1 MKISDSI
8 KNPLGIS
15 LDKAGAEK
23 AGAEKVVSGKL
34 ESGASNKNEKPQL
47 DANLAGNVV
56 LSARSTQLQ
65 SLEAK
70 VATSKVF
77 DTQKVDAIKA
87 AIEKGQFKV
96 DSEKVAN
103 GLLETV
109 RDLLAS
115 R

>member
-1 MKISDSI
+1 MKI
-8 KNPLGIS
+8 NELGKGS
-15 LDKAGAEK
+15 PGLGLDKAGSEKTVSAKSESAVSNKAEK
-23 AGAEKVVSGKL
+23 SQV
-34 ESGASNKNEKPQL
+34 
-47 DANLAGNVV
+47 DANLAGNVT

-77 DTQKVDAIKA
+77 DTAKVDAIKS
-87 AIEKGQFKV
+87 AISKGEFKV

-103 GLLETV
+103 GLIETV
-109 RDLLAS
+109 RDLLAA

>member
-1 MKISDSI
+1 MKITDSI
-8 KNPLGIS
+8 KSPLGLG

-23 AGAEKVVSGKL
+23 VSAEKL
-34 ESGASNKNEKPQL
+34 ESGASNKAEKPQV
-47 DANLAGNVV
+47 DSNVAGSVT

-70 VATSKVF
+70 VATGKVF
-77 DTQKVDAIKA
+77 DAEKVDAIKA

-109 RDLLAS
+109 RDLLSA